1 MTEQP
6 KVTIMRKRPIMG
18 RLVAALMLAGSGFAL
33 SGCVVAPAS
42 PGYYGRH
49 YSYGY
54 GYRAPRP
61 YYQSHAYYRP
71 YW

>member
-1 MTEQP
+1 MTE
-6 KVTIMRKRPIMG
+6 KSNVEIRRKRSIMA
-18 RLVAALMLAGSGFAL
+18 RLAVALMLAGSGLAL
-33 SGCVVAPAS
+33 SGCVVTPAS

-54 GYRAPRP
+54 GYRAPPR